1 MGSRG
6 DAGASTLRSLP
17 AVHELA
23 AALDAPHALA
33 VAAARCAIDE
43 YRAAW
48 LAGQPGTEDLVAQG
62 ARACWPQLERPSLQR
77 VVNATGVILHTNLGR
92 APLATSAREAVA
104 RAAEGYSNLELDLET
119 GARGSRHA
127 HVEGLLREL
136 TGAEAAIVVNNGAG
150 AVLLAAAALAGPG
163 RAIVVARGQLVEIGG
178 GFRVPEVI
186 VQSGARLIEVGTTNR
201 TRLADYERALAGN
214 EDVGA
219 IMRVHQSNFRTV
231 GFVEEV
237 PVQALCE
244 LGVPVIDDVGSGWLA
259 SQPAWNIGDVVAA
272 EEPAVADSVAAG
284 AALVCCSGDKLL
296 GGPQA
301 GLMVGRRDAV
311 AAARRHPL
319 ARALRID
326 KLSLAALEATLRLY
340 RDPQRA
346 LREIPTLAMLAADEA
361 TLLARAERLVAG
373 IGDGARVIRAVAKVG
388 GGTLPL
394 LELEGPAVALD
405 GDPDALAASA
415 AGERPAGDRADP
427 RRTAA
432 ARPAHAHRG
441 RRTACRKRRA
451 RGMKPLTLGT
461 AGHID
466 HGKTALI
473 RALTGVDTD
482 RLPEERA
489 RGISIE
495 LGYASLTLP
504 SGRRLSVVDVPGH
517 ERFVR
522 TMVAGATGI
531 DLFLMTIAADDGVM
545 PQTREHAAVLEALG
559 VGVGV
564 VAVTKSDLADPDLA
578 LIEAS
583 ELLPGAEA
591 VAVSARTGEGLDE
604 LRAALDRAAD
614 AAAPRADGGAPAR
627 LHVDRVFT
635 IRGAGTVVTGT
646 LWSGSIGRG
655 DELEVLPQAV
665 RARVRGVQIH
675 DQAVDR
681 ADSGQ
686 RVAVNLTGL
695 ATSDLARGDVLVGG
709 DSELRPTFRI
719 DAELEFAPDADPEA
733 GDRVQIHHGTR
744 EAPARLAWLGGR
756 FWQLRLEQPLVPAAG
771 DRVVVRQI
779 APPDTIGGGRVLD
792 PAPRRHGPSRETLAR
807 LERLARGEAPEPTG
821 RALPAPGTPS
831 EARPQETAFGFRAG
845 TGAAAARRRRR
856 AAARLRARRRRPGR
870 AARRGPRG
878 PGDQEPALPRRG
890 AGRHPGAADRR
901 RQAER
906 WRGLARPAARRT
918 RHLAQ
923 VRPGAARALRLREGH
938 DPARRRARPAPQRG
952 LERAAGGRGR
962 GRVGRR
968 LRGVVARQIVLD
980 EHRRVGG
987 ALDHGQQRGHR
998 GDLLDLLLEEPLH
1011 ELF

>member
-1 MGSRG
+1 
-6 DAGASTLRSLP
+6 
-17 AVHELA
+17 
-23 AALDAPHALA
+23 
-33 VAAARCAIDE
+33 
-43 YRAAW
+43 
-48 LAGQPGTEDLVAQG
+48 
-62 ARACWPQLERPSLQR
+62 
-77 VVNATGVILHTNLGR
+77 
-92 APLATSAREAVA
+92 
-104 RAAEGYSNLELDLET
+104 
-119 GARGSRHA
+119 
-127 HVEGLLREL
+127 
-136 TGAEAAIVVNNGAG
+136 
-150 AVLLAAAALAGPG
+150 
-163 RAIVVARGQLVEIGG
+163 
-178 GFRVPEVI
+178 
-186 VQSGARLIEVGTTNR
+186 
-201 TRLADYERALAGN
+201 
-214 EDVGA
+214 
-219 IMRVHQSNFRTV
+219 
-231 GFVEEV
+231 
-237 PVQALCE
+237 
-244 LGVPVIDDVGSGWLA
+244 
-259 SQPAWNIGDVVAA
+259 
-272 EEPAVADSVAAG
+272 
-284 AALVCCSGDKLL
+284 
-296 GGPQA
+296 
-301 GLMVGRRDAV
+301 
-311 AAARRHPL
+311 
-319 ARALRID
+319 
-326 KLSLAALEATLRLY
+326 
-340 RDPQRA
+340 
-346 LREIPTLAMLAADEA
+346 
-361 TLLARAERLVAG
+361 
-373 IGDGARVIRAVAKVG
+373 
-388 GGTLPL
+388 
-394 LELEGPAVALD
+394 
-405 GDPDALAASA
+405 
-415 AGERPAGDRADP
+415 
-427 RRTAA
+427 
-432 ARPAHAHRG
+432 
-441 RRTACRKRRA
+441 
-451 RGMKPLTLGT
+451 MKPLTLGT

-545 PQTREHAAVLEALG
+545 PQTREHTAVLDALG

-591 VAVSARTGEGLDE
+591 VAVSARTEEGLDE

-614 AAAPRADGGAPAR
+614 AVAPRADGGAPAR

-646 LWSGSIGRG
+646 LWSGSIERG

-821 RALPAPGTPS
+821 RGRAVPRTPS
-831 EARPQETAFGFRAG
+831 EARPQEKPLTSSAQALEQRLRDAGVEPPLDSELDAADLAALREAGRAVRVSKNLHYHAEVLADIRARLIEVAKQNG
-845 TGAAAARRRRR
+845 GAVSL
-856 AAARLRARRRRPGR
+856 ARLRDELATSRKF
-870 AARRGPRG
+870 AQALLEHFDSEKVTIRRG
-878 PGDQEPALPRRG
+878 DDHVLRRS
-890 AGRHPGAADRR
+890 A
-901 RQAER
+901 
-906 WRGLARPAARRT
+906 
-918 RHLAQ
+918 
-923 VRPGAARALRLREGH
+923 V
-938 DPARRRARPAPQRG
+938 
-952 LERAAGGRGR
+952 
-962 GRVGRR
+962 
-968 LRGVVARQIVLD
+968 
-980 EHRRVGG
+980 
-987 ALDHGQQRGHR
+987 
-998 GDLLDLLLEEPLH
+998 
-1011 ELF
+1011 